1 MKKTRKVTVGRIC
14 RKRKVQAWNER
25 VTGDGILKNNR
36 HKCQQA
42 FFLPMSSVLGELDKQ
57 KGVAAYFAPKM

>member
-1 MKKTRKVTVGRIC
+1 MTD
-14 RKRKVQAWNER
+14 
-25 VTGDGILKNNR
+25 DGILKNNR

-42 FFLPMSSVLGELDKQ
+42 LFLPMSSVLGELDKQ